1 MEKSQTRQRLRVK
14 GSTKISIRRNIL
26 ALMSTQYCI
35 LGFYTGQLGGQW
47 YSLIK
52 SENIEG
58 KLEYRES

>member
-1 MEKSQTRQRLRVK
+1 MENLQTRQKLGVK

-26 ALMSTQYCI
+26 AYTQYCI
-35 LGFYTGQLGGQW
+35 LGFYIGQLGGQW

-52 SENIEG
+52 FENIEG